1 MSTLTNVFSKHA
13 NATGTIYDGATNV
26 GGYQIKPGGTAGT
39 IELRDGGSGGTLLL
53 ELDITTNTA
62 VIATLLPGNG
72 ISFTSSVYVVLPTG
86 AAITI
91 FCG

>member
-1 MSTLTNVFSKHA
+1 MSTLTNVFAKHTG
-13 NATGTIYDGATNV
+13 ATGTIYDGATNV

-72 ISFTSSVYVVLPTG
+72 IRFTSDVYAVLPTG

>member
-13 NATGTIYDGATNV
+13 NATGVIYSGAANL

-39 IELRDGGSGGTLLL
+39 IELRDGGAGGTLLM
-53 ELDITTNTA
+53 ELDVTTNTA

-72 ISFTSSVYVVLPTG
+72 IRFNTNIYAVLPTG